1 MSTQIL
7 TQTDH
12 DLAKLGCVKTVQ
24 NLENYLIPK

>member
-7 TQTDH
+7 IQTDD
-12 DLAKLGCVKTVQ
+12 DLTKLVYMKTVQ